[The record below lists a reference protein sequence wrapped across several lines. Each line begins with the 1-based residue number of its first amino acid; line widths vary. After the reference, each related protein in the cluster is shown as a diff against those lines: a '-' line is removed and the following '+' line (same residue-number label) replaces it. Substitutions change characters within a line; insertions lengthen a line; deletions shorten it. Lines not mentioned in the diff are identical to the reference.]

1 MKAKAG
7 RRNRSFVRAAIR
19 PDDAGMP
26 LGRGRHQDGR
36 SGARLEGEHRLRLG
50 LGHRHDL
57 DGLTLAV
64 EPVELGGKLRGLDGI
79 LRQQQPRAQSGI
91 ADAAAGIDARTD
103 EIAEMPAFRRAGEAG
118 RIEERGEAD
127 PAPALHDGKPLAD
140 EGPVEAGQR
149 HHVRHRRQ
157 RHEIEARHQVGLGP
171 PLEEAAR
178 AQGAVEGDEE
188 QEDHAGRAEMA
199 EARQVV
205 LPVRVHDGERLRQ
218 PLGRLVVVED
228 DGIEAET
235 PGLGQGFDARRPAI
249 DGDEDI
255 GALLLQRPD
264 GIDIRAVALRDP
276 VRDMDGVVEAAGA
289 QILRQQ
295 CGAAGAVHVVIA
307 EDRDLLVA
315 GDRIGEPRRRR
326 LHVGQHMR
334 IGHEIAQARVQ
345 KALGVVDADAP
356 PGENAGEHVGKAMGL
371 RDGERDRALGGIA
384 ALDPGAAEGGT
395 GDAQEGLGQEERS

>member
-1 MKAKAG
+1 MASPCRTK
-7 RRNRSFVRAAIR
+7 
-19 PDDAGMP
+19 
-26 LGRGRHQDGR
+26 
-36 SGARLEGEHRLRLG
+36 ARLR
-50 LGHRHDL
+50 
-57 DGLTLAV
+57 
-64 EPVELGGKLRGLDGI
+64 P
-79 LRQQQPRAQSGI
+79 S
-91 ADAAAGIDARTD
+91 
-103 EIAEMPAFRRAGEAG
+103 
-118 RIEERGEAD
+118 
-127 PAPALHDGKPLAD
+127 
-140 EGPVEAGQR
+140 QR

-157 RHEIEARHQVGLGP
+157 RHEIEAAHQVGLGP

-228 DGIEAET
+228 DGIEAEA

-249 DGDEDI
+249 DGDQDI

-264 GIDIRAVALRDP
+264 GIDIRAIALRDP
-276 VRDMDGVVEAAGA
+276 IRDMDGVVEAAGP
-289 QILRQQ
+289 QILRKQ
-295 CGAAGAVHVVIA
+295 CRAAGAVHVVIA

-356 PGENAGEHVGKAMGL
+356 PGEN
-371 RDGERDRALGGIA
+371 RARA
-384 ALDPGAAEGGT
+384 RREGHGS
-395 GDAQEGLGQEERS
+395 ARWRARSCSGRHRSARPRCGRGRNW